1 MLALAG
7 AVVLVSGPQA
17 RPASAAVGSCPAPG
31 DMPNVG
37 QTPPLFTDTN
47 VTVWTGGDYH
57 ATASAAE
64 SEGLLVVAGETTIDG
79 PGNFSIGAVGA
90 GSQITPP
97 DGAVMLAVGGGL
109 EIRPETSVT
118 VGSTLPTGGAVNV
131 GAAVTGGGSLSTA
144 GTTPGADA
152 PVTQGMGAAALGEW
166 AGYGAVV
173 AGGVGDDRRVAGDRG
188 GRRRGEPGHLH
199 RRRHRRPAG
208 VLRRRRAAR
217 GRQGD
222 RLRERAGR
230 RRDRDQ
236 RDR

>member
-1 MLALAG
+1 MTPRPPSLRVAPGRLRRAVAALVAAVLALAG

-17 RPASAAVGSCPAPG
+17 RPASAAVGFCPAPG
-31 DMPNVG
+31 DMPSVG
-37 QTPPLFTDTN
+37 QSPPLFTDTN

-64 SEGLLVVAGETTIDG
+64 SEGLLVVAGGTTIDG

-109 EIRPETSVT
+109 EIGTGTSVT

-173 AGGVGDDRRVAGDRG
+173 AGAAAHGRGAAPARG
-188 GRRRGEPGHLH
+188 GGGGAPGSVTG
-199 RRRHRRPAG
+199 AG
-208 VLRRRRAAR
+208 PPPPPRVTR
-217 GRQGD
+217 
-222 RLRERAGR
+222 
-230 RRDRDQ
+230 
-236 RDR
+236 